1 MRRALFHSLVLILG
15 VFLVDPFGPYEAQA
29 AGDQPADHKTS
40 ASEATA
46 PAADSVQDTVV
57 EGGPSSDE
65 ASPWEHPLWHNATAM
80 MRIYVCQHAR
90 RPPSWCEGPSELP
103 ANATLPDRQGPPLF
117 EEDALWLAFM
127 DKLDPANLTPG
138 DVATVRRRATERRD
152 PQAMEI
158 LGYIYAEGLSVE
170 RDYAEAYRW
179 YGLAYLS
186 GERRVRANMDVVWQQ
201 LQRYD
206 VQGALTLT
214 REFNALAEGEVPP
227 GMVPLPGASENGQN
241 GAEAATTLPSD
252 SPPPA
257 AAQ

>member
-1 MRRALFHSLVLILG
+1 MRRALFHSLLLILG
-15 VFLVDPFGPYEAQA
+15 VVLLDPLGPPEAWA
-29 AGDQPADHKTS
+29 AGSPSEEHAVSPT
-40 ASEATA
+40 EATA
-46 PAADSVQDTVV
+46 PAADTVPAAAAK
-57 EGGPSSDE
+57 GGSSSDE

-103 ANATLPDRQGPPLF
+103 ANAVLPDRHGPPLS

-127 DKLDPANLTPG
+127 DKLDPASLTPG

-158 LGYIYAEGLSVE
+158 LGYIYAQGLSVE

-227 GMVPLPGASENGQN
+227 GMVPLPGAPENGQI
-241 GAEAATTLPSD
+241 GAEAAASLPSD
-252 SPPPA
+252 SPLPA

>member
-1 MRRALFHSLVLILG
+1 MQRTLFQSLLLILG
-15 VFLVDPFGPYEAQA
+15 VVLLDPFGPNEAQGA
-29 AGDQPADHKTS
+29 DDPPADHKVS
-40 ASEATA
+40 ASETTA
-46 PAADSVQDTVV
+46 PAADSVHDTAA
-57 EGGPSSDE
+57 EDGSSPDG

-90 RPPSWCEGPSELP
+90 RPPSWCEGSSELP
-103 ANATLPDRQGPPLF
+103 ANATLPDRQGPPLT

-127 DKLDPANLTPG
+127 DKVDPANLSPG
-138 DVATVRRRATERRD
+138 DVATVRRRAAERRD

-158 LGYIYAEGLSVE
+158 LGYIYAQGLSVE
-170 RDYAEAYRW
+170 RDYSEAYRW

-214 REFNALAEGEVPP
+214 REFNALVAGEVPP
-227 GMVPLPGASENGQN
+227 GMVPLPGMSAKAQEG
-241 GAEAATTLPSD
+241 GEAFSPLPSA
-252 SPPPA
+252 SQPPA
-257 AAQ
+257 SAQ